1 MQDINYYMRSFKH
14 KLKIMKGKNLE
25 GDPGEIFESFISK
38 KPTVFQIETTNVCN
52 MKCAMCPR
60 KLMKRKIGHMPM
72 ELFKKLVDQI
82 EPHSAISLLKWRQF
96 IDLVLSKNGL
106 VQSEQDFFNFV
117 ISAEALTM
125 HGFGEP
131 LLDPHIVERVK
142 MVIDKGIPAYFSCNP
157 INMTDRLFQDLL
169 DANISYIKYS
179 IDGLDEKTL
188 KKFRGR
194 KMSMREINDRIEKSV
209 EIIERGG
216 YKTIMVLT
224 MIGFESNKSQ
234 TEEFLKKWQDRNVY
248 AYIKS
253 AVNRRL
259 GNEALKDNEPAYIR
273 SFCEYPFVSLTV
285 LQDATVVPCC
295 VDYDGE
301 IPLGDANK
309 NTLEEIWQGDAFK
322 KFRMAF
328 ARGHLSKKHF
338 CNIKCD
344 LPILGSKI
352 NYIV

>member
-1 MQDINYYMRSFKH
+1 MQDIKYYMRSFEH
-14 KLKIMKGKNLE
+14 KLKILKGEKIE
-25 GDPGEIFESFISK
+25 GDPGEIFEGLISK
-38 KPTVFQIETTNVCN
+38 KPTVYQIETTNVCN
-52 MKCAMCPR
+52 MSCVMCPR
-60 KLMKRKIGHMPM
+60 KFMKRKIGHMPM
-72 ELFKKLVDQI
+72 ELFKKLIDQI
-82 EPHSAISLLKWRQF
+82 EPHPAIDLLKWRQF
-96 IDLVLSKNGL
+96 IDLVLSKVGI
-106 VQSEQDFFNFV
+106 VQSEQDFFNST

-142 MVIDKGIPAYFSCNP
+142 LVTDKNIPAYFSCNP
-157 INMTDRLFQDLL
+157 FNMTDQLFQNLL
-169 DANISYIKYS
+169 DSGISYIKYS
-179 IDGLDEKTL
+179 LDGLDEEIL
-188 KKFRGR
+188 KKLRGR
-194 KMSMREINDRIEKSV
+194 KMSMQKINDRIEKSA

-216 YKTIMVLT
+216 YKTIIVLT

-234 TEEFLKKWQDRNVY
+234 EEEFLKKWRDRNVY

-295 VDYDGE
+295 VDYDAE

-309 NTLEEIWQGDAFK
+309 NTLEEIWQSNSFRE
-322 KFRMAF
+322 FRMAF
-328 ARGHLSKKHF
+328 ARNRLPKNSF
-338 CNIKCD
+338 CNAKCD

-352 NYIV
+352 NY

>member
-1 MQDINYYMRSFKH
+1 MQDINYYMRSFEQ
-14 KLKIMKGKNLE
+14 KLKIMKGEKIAR
-25 GDPGEIFESFISK
+25 DPGEIFESLVSK

-52 MKCAMCPR
+52 MSCAMCPR
-60 KLMKRKIGHMPM
+60 KFMKRQIGHMPM
-72 ELFKKLVDQI
+72 ALYKKIMDQI

-96 IDLVLSKNGL
+96 IDLVLSKTGL
-106 VQSEQDFFNFV
+106 VQSEQDFFNFT

-131 LLDPHIVERVK
+131 LLDPQIVERVK
-142 MVIDKGIPAYFSCNP
+142 LVTSKGIPAYFSCNP
-157 INMTDRLFQDLL
+157 INMTDTLFQNLL
-169 DANISYIKYS
+169 DVNISYIKYS
-179 IDGLDEKTL
+179 VDGLDEETL

-194 KMSMREINDRIEKSV
+194 KMNIEEINNRIEKSV
-209 EIIERGG
+209 EIIEKGG
-216 YKTIMVLT
+216 YKTIIVLT

-234 TEEFLKKWQDRNVY
+234 EEEFLKKWQDRNVY

-259 GNEALKDNEPAYIR
+259 GNEALKDNEPHYIR
-273 SFCEYPFVSLTV
+273 AFCEYPFASLTI

-295 VDYDGE
+295 VDYDAE

-309 NTLEEIWQGDAFK
+309 NTLEEIWQSDSFR
-322 KFRMAF
+322 KFRMDF
-328 ARGHLSKKHF
+328 AKGQLAKNHF
-338 CNIKCD
+338 CNAKCD

-352 NYIV
+352 NY